1 MSKQD
6 SISPTAPSMAHPA
19 CSPNPILTLKS
30 CLPVIEK
37 REAEEIREKRRSEKR
52 RRKNKINERTEDGE

>member
-1 MSKQD
+1 
-6 SISPTAPSMAHPA
+6 MAHPA

-37 REAEEIREKRRSEKR
+37 REAEEIREKRSRGNKRKEKQ
-52 RRKNKINERTEDGE
+52 RK